1 MNFNFQKGYMA
12 KRLNC
17 DQVENVLECMQAKPY
32 TEIASMLYL
41 IQDSGTFIPPWN
53 GVPDATFTQ
62 DPYFL
67 EDAEILLSTGQF
79 NTEID
84 VIVGTNKDEGILGIL
99 GVLAGY
105 YSWED
110 FAKSMNWPARLFNI
124 QNNSD
129 ITSKDVEKANQA
141 LEFYIGDAENNVNE
155 EHMQGVIDILTD
167 SDFLYG
173 SYKTINYFLEQNMNV
188 YQYLLTYRGMY
199 SITNTIGVE
208 PVGVSHA
215 DDLIYMWNP
224 CIG

>member
-1 MNFNFQKGYMA
+1 M
-12 KRLNC
+12 
-17 DQVENVLECMQAKPY
+17 
-32 TEIASMLYL
+32 
-41 IQDSGTFIPPWN
+41 
-53 GVPDATFTQ
+53 
-62 DPYFL
+62 
-67 EDAEILLSTGQF
+67 
-79 NTEID
+79 
-84 VIVGTNKDEGILGIL
+84 
-99 GVLAGY
+99 
-105 YSWED
+105 
-110 FAKSMNWPARLFNI
+110 
-124 QNNSD
+124 
-129 ITSKDVEKANQA
+129 EKANQA

-167 SDFLYG
+167 ADFLYG

>member
-1 MNFNFQKGYMA
+1 MA

-17 DQVENVLECMQAKPY
+17 DQVENVLECMQAKSY

-53 GVPDATFTQ
+53 GVPDVTFTQ

-79 NTEID
+79 NTDID

-110 FAKSMNWPARLFNI
+110 FANSMNWPARLFNI

-199 SITNTIGVE
+199 SISNTIGVE

>member
-1 MNFNFQKGYMA
+1 MA

-17 DQVENVLECMQAKPY
+17 DQVENVLECLQSKTH
-32 TEIASMLYL
+32 TEIGSMQTLFGA
-41 IQDSGTFIPPWN
+41 DSGTFLPPWN

-99 GVLAGY
+99 GVLQGQ
-105 YSWED
+105 SWED
-110 FAKSMNWPARLFNI
+110 FAKSTNWPARLFNI
-124 QNNSD
+124 ANNSD
-129 ITSKDVEKANQA
+129 ITSIDMEKSIKA
-141 LEFYIGDAENNVNE
+141 LEFYIGDAENNVDE
-155 EHMQGVIDILTD
+155 EHMQGIIDILTD
-167 SDFLYG
+167 ADFLYG